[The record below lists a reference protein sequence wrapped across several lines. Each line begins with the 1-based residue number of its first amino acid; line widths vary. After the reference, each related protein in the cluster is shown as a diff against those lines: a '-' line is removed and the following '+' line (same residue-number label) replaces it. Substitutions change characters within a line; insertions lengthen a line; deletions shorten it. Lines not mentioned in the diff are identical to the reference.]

1 LGLFKMAEKH
11 GLNIVKTKV
20 GDRYVLDEMLN
31 NGYVLGGEQSGHTIL
46 LQHATTG
53 DGLLTSMHLLEIMKT
68 TGKPLSELAS
78 VMQVYPQVLLNAKV
92 SNENKNRFME
102 DPVIQKMRSQLEE
115 DFKGEGRVLI
125 RASGTEPLIRVMI
138 EGQDKKYI
146 TDRAMELV
154 KVIEG
159 RLN

>member
-1 LGLFKMAEKH
+1 
-11 GLNIVKTKV
+11 
-20 GDRYVLDEMLN
+20 
-31 NGYVLGGEQSGHTIL
+31 
-46 LQHATTG
+46 
-53 DGLLTSMHLLEIMKT
+53 
-68 TGKPLSELAS
+68 
-78 VMQVYPQVLLNAKV
+78 MQVYPQVLLNAKV